1 MRYFQAT
8 PHWYWRRC
16 MDAHDEIIAVEAA
29 KADPRAFTPL
39 YTAYHAVIFR
49 FIHRRTNNRDLSA
62 DLTQQSFLKAL
73 MALPKYESRGLP
85 FRAWLYRIALNE
97 LRMHWRK
104 RKETVMD
111 LSWAEVH
118 DLRAEVGVLEAD
130 EDLQRLAK
138 CLSRLPAEKAHL
150 IELRYIDGL
159 SFIEV
164 GQVLGI
170 AEDAAKMRVHR
181 VLGILRQYLGSRT

>member
-1 MRYFQAT
+1 
-8 PHWYWRRC
+8 
-16 MDAHDEIIAVEAA
+16 MDTQQELTAIQAA

-39 YTAYHAVIFR
+39 YSAYHAVIFR

-62 DLTQQSFLKAL
+62 DLSQQTFLKAL
-73 MALPKYESRGLP
+73 LALPRYESRGLP

-97 LRMHWRK
+97 VRMHWRK
-104 RKETVMD
+104 KKEAVMD
-111 LSWAEVH
+111 LSWAEVRE
-118 DLRAEVGVLEAD
+118 LSGELGVVEVD

-138 CLSRLPAEKAHL
+138 CLSRLPAEKARL

-181 VLGILRQYLGSRT
+181 VLGTLRQYLGSRS

>member
-1 MRYFQAT
+1 
-8 PHWYWRRC
+8 
-16 MDAHDEIIAVEAA
+16 MDADDELKAVQAA

-73 MALPKYESRGLP
+73 LALPRYESRGLP

-104 RKETVMD
+104 KKETVMD
-111 LSWAEVH
+111 LSWAEVQE
-118 DLRAEVGVLEAD
+118 LRSEMGVPETD
-130 EDLQRLAK
+130 EDLQRLAGA
-138 CLSRLPAEKAHL
+138 LSRLPAEKSRL
-150 IELRYIDGL
+150 IELRYVDGM

-181 VLGILRQYLGSRT
+181 VLGTLRQYLGSRS